1 MRSLSTHAA
10 RTLVGALC
18 LTLLGMAMPAAAQEY
33 PNKPIRFVV
42 PVPPGAGPDVD
53 MRNIAARLGPLLGQ
67 TIIVEN
73 RPGAGTRIA
82 IEAVVK
88 AAPDGYT
95 FLVGTPSLATA
106 PSLYAKL
113 PFDVKRDLVPVSL
126 LSTTAYAL
134 TINAAV
140 PAQTVAAYVALAKT
154 NPAHATAATFGI
166 GTVPH
171 LAGAWFASLSGADLR
186 FIHYN
191 TSAPF
196 NDLLAGQTSVM
207 LEAMLPMVGNVKAGR
222 LRMLAISGKNRQP
235 LMPDVP
241 TFAEAG
247 MPAFDPLVWI
257 GVLAP
262 AGTPP
267 AIVSR
272 MSAALAQVAKMPEV
286 IAFRRDAGS
295 DSVGS
300 TPEEFATFLDAQRA
314 KWGAVIQKIGLK
326 LE

>member
-1 MRSLSTHAA
+1 MNSTSICAA
-10 RTLVGALC
+10 RRFAGALLLTLVG
-18 LTLLGMAMPAAAQEY
+18 LGLPAAAQDY
-33 PNKPIRFVV
+33 PNKAIRVVV

-53 MRNIAARLGPLLGQ
+53 MRHIAARLGPLLGQ
-67 TIIVEN
+67 SIVVEN

-106 PSLYAKL
+106 PSLYSKL
-113 PFDVKRDLVPVSL
+113 PFDTRRDLIPVSL
-126 LSTTAYAL
+126 LSTTAYGL

-140 PAQTVAAYVALAKT
+140 PAQTVAAYVALTKS
-154 NPAHATAATFGI
+154 NPAVANAATFGI

-207 LEAMLPMVGNVKAGR
+207 LEAMLPMVGHVKAGR

-247 MPAFDPLVWI
+247 MPTFDPLVWI

-267 AIVSR
+267 AIISR
-272 MSAALAQVAKMPEV
+272 VSAALGQVAKMPDV
-286 IAFRRDAGS
+286 ISHRRDAGS

-300 TPEEFATFLDAQRA
+300 TAEEFAVFLDGERA
-314 KWGAVIQKIGLK
+314 KWGGVIQKIGLK

>member
-1 MRSLSTHAA
+1 MRSLSNHIA
-10 RTLVGALC
+10 RALAGALF
-18 LTLLGMAMPAAAQEY
+18 LTLFGMALPTAAQEY

-53 MRNIAARLGPLLGQ
+53 MRHIAARLGPLLGQ

-106 PSLYAKL
+106 PALYAKL
-113 PFDVKRDLVPVSL
+113 PFDVKRDLMPVSL

-140 PAQTVAAYVALAKT
+140 PAQTVAAYVALAKS
-154 NPAHATAATFGI
+154 NPAYANAATLGI

-171 LAGAWFASLSGADLR
+171 LAGAWFASLAGADLR

-196 NDLLAGQTSVM
+196 NDLLAGQTSAM

-267 AIVSR
+267 AIINR
-272 MSAALAQVAKMPEV
+272 MSAALAQVAKMPDV
-286 IAFRRDAGS
+286 IAYRRDVGS

-300 TPEEFATFLDAQRA
+300 TPEEFAAFLDAERT

>member
-1 MRSLSTHAA
+1 MKLLSLPVALAA
-10 RTLVGALC
+10 LMTG
-18 LTLLGMAMPAAAQEY
+18 LLAACAPPVVAQDY
-33 PNKPIRFVV
+33 PTKPIRVVV

-53 MRNIAARLGPLLGQ
+53 MRHIAARLGPLLGQ
-67 TIIVEN
+67 TIVIDN

-106 PSLYAKL
+106 PALYAKL
-113 PFDVKRDLVPVSL
+113 PFDVKRDLIPVSL

-140 PAQTVAAYVALAKT
+140 PAQTVAAYVALAKS
-154 NPAHATAATFGI
+154 NPAYANAATFGI

-171 LAGAWFASLSGADLR
+171 LAGAWFASIAGVDLR

-191 TSAPF
+191 TTAPF
-196 NDLLAGQTSVM
+196 NDLLAGQTSAM

-247 MPAFDPLVWI
+247 MSAFDPLVWI

-267 AIVSR
+267 AIINRIST
-272 MSAALAQVAKMPEV
+272 ALAQVAKMPDV
-286 IAFRRDAGS
+286 IAYRRDVGS

-300 TPEEFATFLDAQRA
+300 TPEEFATFLDAERV
-314 KWGAVIQKIGLK
+314 KWGTVIKQANVKI
-326 LE
+326 E